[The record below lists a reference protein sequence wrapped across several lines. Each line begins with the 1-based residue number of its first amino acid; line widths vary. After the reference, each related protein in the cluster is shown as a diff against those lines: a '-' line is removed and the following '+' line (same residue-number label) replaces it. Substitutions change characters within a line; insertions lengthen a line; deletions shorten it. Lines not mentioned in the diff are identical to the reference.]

1 MKYFSVLI
9 LTAGLA
15 LLNFGCAG
23 GKRVTML
30 EQQIVML
37 EQKADTLG
45 SQLASVQKE
54 RDALSLDKTLQKAEL
69 DIVRRDMLQLRAA
82 NDSLQALSALPAAT
96 EEPITTLAET
106 QSPPKAL
113 MSPAHPV
120 AVAQEPVPPP
130 PEDLPVISRSADFQR
145 GYEQALA
152 LFNEKK
158 YAPSAQSFTAL
169 LESNRN
175 HRLSGN
181 CQYWIGECHYAQG
194 QYENALAE
202 FQKVFAYP
210 NCFKADA
217 AQFKIALCY
226 LQLTHNNEAREEF
239 NRLISAYPNSEYV
252 ARARA
257 HLDKLP

>member
-1 MKYFSVLI
+1 MKCFGVLI

-15 LLNFGCAG
+15 LLHIGCAG
-23 GKRVTML
+23 GKKVTML

-37 EQKADTLG
+37 EQKADTLE
-45 SQLASVQKE
+45 SQLARVQREK
-54 RDALSLDKTLQKAEL
+54 DALSLDKTLQKAEL
-69 DIVRRDMLQLRAA
+69 DIVRRDMLRLRAS
-82 NDSLQALSALPAAT
+82 NDSLQALLALPAAT
-96 EEPITTLAET
+96 EEPIPSLAEL
-106 QSPPKAL
+106 QSSPKAS
-113 MSPAHPV
+113 MPPVHPV
-120 AVAQEPVPPP
+120 AVAREPVPPP
-130 PEDLPVISRSADFQR
+130 PEDLPVVSPSADFQR
-145 GYEQALA
+145 GYEQALV

-158 YAPSAQSFTAL
+158 YTESAQDFAAL
-169 LESNRN
+169 LEGNRN

-181 CQYWIGECHYAQG
+181 CQYWIGECLYAQG
-194 QYENALAE
+194 QYDNALAE
-202 FQKVFAYP
+202 FQKVFAYS